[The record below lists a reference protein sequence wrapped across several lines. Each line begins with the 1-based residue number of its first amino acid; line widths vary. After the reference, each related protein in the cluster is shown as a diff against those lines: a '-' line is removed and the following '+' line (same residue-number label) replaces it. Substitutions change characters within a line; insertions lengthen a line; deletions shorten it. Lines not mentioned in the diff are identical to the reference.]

1 MSLKVI
7 AILNNASE
15 LGYVTRT
22 LYFLDC
28 CLFVFLDGSA
38 FYLDDFLEKLT
49 GFYRLMYGT
58 VNAHPHYVSRNCRSP
73 ELYGSSCTYI
83 WYSG

>member
-1 MSLKVI
+1 MLR
-7 AILNNASE
+7 A
-15 LGYVTRT
+15 T
-22 LYFLDC
+22 LCFLDC

-73 ELYGSSCTYI
+73 EIYGASCTYI